1 MDQSWHLGCR
11 KNTYNG
17 PSLKPKSGVGAL
29 GIPRKRRHVK
39 EGMWDG
45 SGSANKLE
53 NRQCKQDKIMS
64 ANRVE
69 KRQ

>member
-29 GIPRKRRHVK
+29 GKERTREGGGVGWEWERK
-39 EGMWDG
+39 
-45 SGSANKLE
+45 
-53 NRQCKQDKIMS
+53 
-64 ANRVE
+64 
-69 KRQ
+69 